1 MVAIRQPKNTL
12 LAKHTIRA
20 RLKYSVGRT
29 LTLPLKVPRRGEKG
43 AAFAGEM
50 SGFTFGYY
58 SLSPVLKSGPAAI
71 NAVLYLAKEVYK
83 SPFISTIMSMVFILG
98 TNSRPGARLTYLILS
113 QQSSL

>member
-20 RLKYSVGRT
+20 RLKYSVART
-29 LTLPLKVPRRGEKG
+29 LTLTLKVPRRGEKG

-71 NAVLYLAKEVYK
+71 NAVLYLAKEVCK
-83 SPFISTIMSMVFILG
+83 SPFNHHVDGIYTGYKQPPWCPPYVFDII
-98 TNSRPGARLTYLILS
+98 TAK
-113 QQSSL
+113 

>member
-20 RLKYSVGRT
+20 RLKYSVART
-29 LTLPLKVPRRGEKG
+29 LTLTLKVPRRGEKG

-83 SPFISTIMSMVFILG
+83 SPFNHHVDGIYTG
-98 TNSRPGARLTYLILS
+98 YKQPPWCPP
-113 QQSSL
+113 